1 MFNFRVL
8 TTFLFFIFV
17 FHPSDALSKPAIEV
31 VPIAVWQGRQ
41 QELLS
46 LSLLD
51 NLRKEWSDP
60 RVAHAVSA
68 APLVRS
74 ESSRQLFSDQLAS
87 IIKPGDD
94 ILLHM
99 APWKSIADKA
109 SVPFKYSTSLFGVPL
124 SEANCAFDCGL
135 DMTFTVYSSAEVRSM
150 IALSRKFLTDQG
162 MGAPAA
168 VYFDE
173 GVTSDELYK
182 AASQEGRLQDWS
194 GIEMG
199 QMKSSFA
206 RFPVYQMNRD
216 HTVRLPLDDLARDQ
230 VDGLVLDHVR
240 YGIHAE
246 IADLESSNRIFQAAV
261 EHAKKVN
268 RVVRIPI
275 IFNMDDLYYT
285 HEFVRDAVLKARSTA
300 TLGGVEVVAWV
311 AKNSTWT
318 VGKGKA
324 ASAIVP
330 IAMAATFVDDG
341 VAEPEF
347 IPQDEAELAMSV
359 EMDALAH

>member
-1 MFNFRVL
+1 
-8 TTFLFFIFV
+8 
-17 FHPSDALSKPAIEV
+17 
-31 VPIAVWQGRQ
+31 
-41 QELLS
+41 
-46 LSLLD
+46 
-51 NLRKEWSDP
+51 
-60 RVAHAVSA
+60 
-68 APLVRS
+68 
-74 ESSRQLFSDQLAS
+74 
-87 IIKPGDD
+87 
-94 ILLHM
+94 
-99 APWKSIADKA
+99 
-109 SVPFKYSTSLFGVPL
+109 
-124 SEANCAFDCGL
+124 
-135 DMTFTVYSSAEVRSM
+135 
-150 IALSRKFLTDQG
+150 
-162 MGAPAA
+162 
-168 VYFDE
+168 
-173 GVTSDELYK
+173 LYK
-182 AASQEGRLQDWS
+182 ASSQEGRLQDWS
-194 GIEMG
+194 GIEIG

-318 VGKGKA
+318 VGTGKA